1 MITRRQR
8 SSQLWMINDPGG
20 NDSFKPSLLTKTYYP
35 QQKSQASLYLIH
47 DHLQNFHSVHASQL
61 RFRTQILG
69 ADAIFKPW
77 IIAES
82 PRTLIS
88 RQLTSQSTIIN
99 QTGCRAENRRESSSG
114 RAAHYAAAWSLV
126 VSGTGWP
133 GLYWDISLHWPG
145 ILLVLANDPFFLF
158 FVAVLS
164 DTPQRFSETPQ
175 NTAREY

>member
-1 MITRRQR
+1 MILAVMTLSNRRC
-8 SSQLWMINDPGG
+8 
-20 NDSFKPSLLTKTYYP
+20 LLTKTYYP

-47 DHLQNFHSVHASQL
+47 DHLQNFHSVHASLL

-99 QTGCRAENRRESSSG
+99 QTGCRAENRGESRQAERPIIPRLGSEQRRPWTGQVCIETLAS
-114 RAAHYAAAWSLV
+114 AWSGITDTLEKREWGDPR
-126 VSGTGWP
+126 VS
-133 GLYWDISLHWPG
+133 
-145 ILLVLANDPFFLF
+145 
-158 FVAVLS
+158 
-164 DTPQRFSETPQ
+164 
-175 NTAREY
+175 